1 MSAPIKKLWKKW
13 VAQCVKISFLI
24 PLVDS
29 LTFFRHLYLAVSFMG
44 DFALWRFCH
53 NIKRQG
59 SNAVRFQNIIYPFIH
74 ISITSYV
81 NFSIIMH
88 EKSTSKPTD
97 LYQWLLS
104 VSLKFYWA
112 SWVLSSGQADRLASP
127 RTAAEPVGLHLRYQ
141 ELVTLK

>member
-29 LTFFRHLYLAVSFMG
+29 LTLIFQASLSCGIFHGRLCTLKILSQHKTTGKQCCPLSKYNIPFYSHLNYKLCQFFYHHARKVHKQADWFISMTFM
-44 DFALWRFCH
+44 
-53 NIKRQG
+53 
-59 SNAVRFQNIIYPFIH
+59 
-74 ISITSYV
+74 
-81 NFSIIMH
+81 
-88 EKSTSKPTD
+88 
-97 LYQWLLS
+97 
-104 VSLKFYWA
+104 SLKFYWA